1 MHAARFV
8 ASWALSSFVVVSVA
22 SPSLV
27 SVGPLGTHVLVSMSV
42 WISFSNAGSG
52 IIEDVVTDEKPKEKR
67 KKASAIV
74 EQEASV
80 DHEQLLPVATGEA
93 AAAVE
98 ANGGRTTDSKIS
110 EERKFWED
118 WERDVSAAG
127 YIEPA
132 MRSFYS
138 LQEIREAAGWYTIG
152 PGAKKDRQ
160 TDRRIDRSKEWQS

>member
-27 SVGPLGTHVLVSMSV
+27 SVVPGDAASSKTILGTLLLLSMAV

-52 IIEDVVTDEKPKEKR
+52 IIEDVATDKKLKKKR

-80 DHEQLLPVATGEA
+80 DHEQLLPMATGEA
-93 AAAVE
+93 AAGVE
-98 ANGGRTTDSKIS
+98 ANGGRTTNSKIS
-110 EERKFWED
+110 YEEERNFWED
-118 WERDVSAAG
+118 WERDVTAVG
-127 YIEPA
+127 GIELA
-132 MRSFYS
+132 MRSNYS
-138 LQEIREAAGWYTIG
+138 LQHQSEKGQT
-152 PGAKKDRQ
+152 KRQ
-160 TDRRIDRSKEWQS
+160 TDR